1 MSEGADLVVVGAIN
15 VDLVVAGAALPRPGE
30 TVVGGTFA
38 QRHGG
43 KGGNQAVAAARALDP
58 ATGRVGMV
66 GAVGDDDFG
75 VAAVSALRAEGV
87 DTARIV
93 TAAASTGVALIAVDA
108 AGENQIA
115 VAPGANAALRA
126 EEVRAAL
133 DAQAPRVVLAS
144 LEVPADGVR
153 AAAEWAR
160 AHGAVFVL
168 NPAPASP
175 DVQELAALATYL
187 TPNER
192 EMKALGAVGDDVVVI
207 QTRGSHGATIIAGGR
222 RTNVPAPAVEVVDTT
237 GAGDC
242 FNGVFAAALVDGLDR
257 DAAVRRAVDAASTSV
272 SRAGARGD
280 HRAAPAPSA
289 STSADGIAVTD
300 ARDGL
305 SDTLAERINRFNAD
319 ATGFDDGRSLSVARR
334 GPDGGLEGGLTGWSW
349 GGCCYIEYLWVRDDL
364 RGAGLGS
371 RLLAAAETEA
381 RARGCFQMVVFSH
394 TFQAPDFYRRHG
406 YVEYGRTENS
416 PRGHA
421 DVHFTKEL
429 RPA

>member
-1 MSEGADLVVVGAIN
+1 M
-15 VDLVVAGAALPRPGE
+15 P
-30 TVVGGTFA
+30 
-38 QRHGG
+38 
-43 KGGNQAVAAARALDP
+43 
-58 ATGRVGMV
+58 
-66 GAVGDDDFG
+66 
-75 VAAVSALRAEGV
+75 
-87 DTARIV
+87 
-93 TAAASTGVALIAVDA
+93 
-108 AGENQIA
+108 
-115 VAPGANAALRA
+115 
-126 EEVRAAL
+126 
-133 DAQAPRVVLAS
+133 
-144 LEVPADGVR
+144 
-153 AAAEWAR
+153 
-160 AHGAVFVL
+160 
-168 NPAPASP
+168 
-175 DVQELAALATYL
+175 
-187 TPNER
+187 
-192 EMKALGAVGDDVVVI
+192 DDVVVI
-207 QTRGSHGATIIAGGR
+207 ETRGADGAVIHRGR
-222 RTNVPAPAVEVVDTT
+222 TTARTCRRPPCEVVDTT

-242 FNGVFAAALVDGLDR
+242 FNGVFAAGVLDGLDR
-257 DAAVRRAVDAASTSV
+257 DAAVRRAVVAAALSV
-272 SRAGARGD
+272 TQPGARGD
-280 HRAAPAPSA
+280 HRAAPPPAPSA
-289 STSADGIAVTD
+289 SISADGIAVTD

-319 ATGFDDGRSLSVARR
+319 VTGFDDGRSLSVARR